1 MLWIPNIL
9 LPSNFSLGRAHCR
22 LLQATPRRAALA
34 VVLPPGGQHREGLG
48 GQRRTWLLA
57 AALGT
62 RGGPLS
68 GGGAGR
74 FRAPCQ
80 RATPRGSWFPERPAP
95 ASPPSAVQQFS
106 CNNSIPASGVLVAL
120 YPRTSSTQFSG
131 SCAIPSFLMQIPVQ
145 TQLWVHQAR
154 SPEFAVHNRYEVYPN
169 RWLKPVAAKKAN
181 SEEKVINQ
189 SFKV

>member
-9 LPSNFSLGRAHCR
+9 LPSNFSLGQVHCR
-22 LLQATPRRAALA
+22 FLQITPRRAALA
-34 VVLPPGGQHREGLG
+34 AVLPPGGQHREGLG
-48 GQRRTWLLA
+48 GQRGTWLLA

-74 FRAPCQ
+74 FRAPCP
-80 RATPRGSWFPERPAP
+80 RATPRGGWSPERPAP
-95 ASPPSAVQQFS
+95 ASPASAVPFS
-106 CNNSIPASGVLVAL
+106 CNNSSMPASGVLVAL
-120 YPRTSSTQFSG
+120 HPRTSSTQSSG
-131 SCAIPSFLMQIPVQ
+131 SCAAPSFLMQIPVQ

-154 SPEFAVHNRYEVYPN
+154 SPEFAAHNRYEVYPN
-169 RWLKPVAAKKAN
+169 RWLKPVAAKNAN